1 MKSRNLLKKFGAL
14 ALTLAVTSSVLT
26 GCGSSKNGESKE
38 TGKDSKSITVMIP
51 DWGAPTDEMLKEFKK
66 ESGIDVKVIP
76 TAWDDIKSKVSIA
89 SAGKKAPA
97 DVIEV
102 DWSWVGE
109 FESAGWL
116 EKLDVDEAT
125 QKDIP
130 SISYFKYGN
139 DIYAVPYANGVRLA
153 YLNKDMMAKTG
164 LSEIPKNWNDM
175 EKVFKAMKEKKA
187 IEYPFLFP
195 LDPEEKTT
203 TSFMTLAYTRN
214 NIVFNKDNTLNRDS
228 IYDTLKFIED
238 NIKKGYINPM
248 NVSTA
253 GIDVFKGINNAK
265 GAFLIG
271 PTSFVTSSNDPKV
284 SKVVGQIETI
294 PTPGKTA
301 PATKSITFTE
311 AVGVSSY
318 SENKDSARK
327 FVKWFSEPKTQLELN
342 KAINN
347 TPTRTSVLEEMIK
360 NKIIKNPGS
369 LIEQSKLVSTPFP
382 NGVPKYYTKMSTE
395 IFNVVSQL
403 GQGKLDAKQ
412 ATDLM
417 IDKVN
422 KVIEENK

>member
-1 MKSRNLLKKFGAL
+1 MKLRRISKKISVF
-14 ALTLAVTSSVLT
+14 VLT
-26 GCGSSKNGESKE
+26 GILLSSLLTGCDKKNNSDGKQGSAN
-38 TGKDSKSITVMIP
+38 DSKSITVMIP
-51 DWGAPTDEMLKEFKK
+51 DWGAPTDDMLKEFKK

-109 FESAGWL
+109 FKSAGWL
-116 EKLDVDEAT
+116 ETLTVDEAT

-139 DIYAVPYANGVRLA
+139 DVYAIPYANGVRLS
-153 YLNKDMMAKTG
+153 YLNKDMMSKANIT
-164 LSEIPKNWNDM
+164 SIPKNWTEL
-175 EKVFKAMKEKKA
+175 EKAFKQMKDKKV

-214 NIVFNKDNTLNRDS
+214 NIIFNKDNTLNRES
-228 IYDTLKFIED
+228 VYDTLKFIEE
-238 NIKKGYINPM
+238 NIKNGNINPM

-284 SKVVGQIETI
+284 SKVVGQLETI
-294 PTPGKTA
+294 PTPGKNG

-318 SENKDSARK
+318 SENKESAKK
-327 FVKWFSEPKTQLELN
+327 FVEWFSQPKTQLALN

-395 IFNVVSQL
+395 IFNVVSEL
-403 GQGKLDAKQ
+403 GQGKLNAKQ
-412 ATDLM
+412 ATDKM
-417 IDKVN
+417 IEKVN
-422 KVIEENK
+422 KVIEEK